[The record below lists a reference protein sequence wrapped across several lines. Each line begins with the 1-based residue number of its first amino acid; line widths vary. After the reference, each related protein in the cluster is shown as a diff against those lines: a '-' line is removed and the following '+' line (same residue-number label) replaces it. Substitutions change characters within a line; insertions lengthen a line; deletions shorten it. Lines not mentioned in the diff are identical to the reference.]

1 MRHITPVEAALELIE
16 VLEGKRDLTE
26 ELRIWQL
33 QSWKLY
39 RAGHRTSME
48 ECFGLNV
55 GPGEAHMRLCNR
67 WRTQERNTLIREASF
82 HLRSEYGKTQ
92 RARVIARAM
101 QKGLPEV
108 EDRDARI
115 LLIKLRDICQPTA
128 AGKPLA
134 IGFKQTLNI
143 MNGDGW

>member
-1 MRHITPVEAALELIE
+1 MRQITTVEAALELIE
-16 VLEGKRDLTE
+16 TLEGIPDRTDIE
-26 ELRIWQL
+26 EWQL

-39 RAGHRTSME
+39 RAGHKKSME

-67 WRTQERNTLIREASF
+67 WRTQERNKLIREVSWR
-82 HLRSEYGKTQ
+82 LRNDYEKTQ
-92 RARVIARAM
+92 RAKVIAHAM
-101 QKGLPEV
+101 KEDIPNV

-115 LLIKLRDICQPTA
+115 LLIKLRTICQPTV

-134 IGFKQTLNI
+134 IGHKQTLNI